1 MSDVSSMSKEE
12 RRALAIAKLSKA
24 FGGKG
29 GRPAARGGED
39 EVDFLREVLETMD
52 VGKIH
57 RMVKVEI
64 PLPRLL
70 VATYPLQGQPS
81 ISHSGPAASGIWVCP
96 GIMML

>member
-24 FGGKG
+24 FGGKA

-39 EVDFLREVLETMD
+39 EEDFLREVLETMD

-57 RMVKVEI
+57 RLVKVGVSR
-64 PLPRLL
+64 PWLL
-70 VATYPLQGQPS
+70 VATSTARSTLHFTFRPS
-81 ISHSGPAASGIWVCP
+81 ASGFWVCP
-96 GIMML
+96 RITA